1 MSIYWLTRL
10 DDIRSVLIGILI
22 LGIIGIILFISLII
36 AYSSASEKDTDGYF
50 LTKKGAIISGIISIL
65 ATLGIIFTPTTKQ
78 ALIIY
83 GVKEGKEY
91 IERNPNVK
99 ELPDKIVKALDAYL
113 ESEIK
118 ENNEEQQ

>member
-1 MSIYWLTRL
+1 MGIYWLTRL

-22 LGIIGIILFISLII
+22 LGIILFISLII
-36 AYSSASEKDTDGYF
+36 AYSASEKDTDGYF

-78 ALIIY
+78 ALLIY